1 MVLEAIQI
9 QADQKSN
16 PLEQSKKQKQ
26 VAAIV
31 QTEFSNVL
39 LQEGSFIYGVDPL
52 VTVTN
57 VRMSADLGIAYIY
70 VSVYNAPYKQE
81 VVKELWENL
90 AYLRGLLGKR
100 IRKQVRR
107 IPRIKFF
114 IDDTLDEVEHI
125 DHLFNQLNSRKDS
138 VRSMKD
144 SLDKKDYQDK
154 YFEEE

>member
-1 MVLEAIQI
+1 M
-9 QADQKSN
+9 
-16 PLEQSKKQKQ
+16 EQSKKQKQ

-39 LQEGSFIYGVDPL
+39 LQEGSFIYGVEPL

>member
-1 MVLEAIQI
+1 MESEAIHSQE
-9 QADQKSN
+9 DQKSN

-31 QTEFSNVL
+31 QSEFSNVL
-39 LQEGSFIYGVDPL
+39 LQEGSFIYGVEPL

>member
-1 MVLEAIQI
+1 MEGEAIHS

-39 LQEGSFIYGVDPL
+39 LQEGSFIYGVEPL

>member
-1 MVLEAIQI
+1 MEGEAIQSL
-9 QADQKSN
+9 ADQKSN

-39 LQEGSFIYGVDPL
+39 LQEGSFIYGVEPL